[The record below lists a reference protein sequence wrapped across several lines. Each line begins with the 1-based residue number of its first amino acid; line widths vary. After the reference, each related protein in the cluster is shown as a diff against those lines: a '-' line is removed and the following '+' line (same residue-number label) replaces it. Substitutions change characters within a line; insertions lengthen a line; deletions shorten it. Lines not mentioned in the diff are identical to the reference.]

1 MKRRIRQKQTKK
13 NDIHS
18 NYYYS
23 RNLFTRSNTLH
34 KNTYTRT
41 TKEASKWVNSFTN
54 DDKTKGKE
62 KKMKQITH
70 QHTYI
75 LRKQ

>member
-1 MKRRIRQKQTKK
+1 MKRRVRQKQTKK

-23 RNLFTRSNTLH
+23 RNLFTRSNT
-34 KNTYTRT
+34 YTRT
-41 TKEASKWVNSFTN
+41 TKEANKWVNSFTN